1 MKPWNGE
8 ILAQKRLRDLQRLPE
23 NWGGSEK
30 PSEHACRVAL
40 NLVRS
45 MERRSYRLW
54 HIAPIADGGI
64 ALSYEDGPRAA
75 RFDVY
80 NDGKVV
86 LAMRK
91 NSSQLQ
97 YMEPRK
103 GDAVTEMIRFFKN
116 GEPR

>member
-45 MERRSYRLW
+45 MEKRSYRLP
-54 HIAPIADGGI
+54 HIAPIADGGV
-64 ALSYEDGPRAA
+64 ALSYEDGSRAA
-75 RFDVY
+75 RFDVC
-80 NDGKVV
+80 NEGEVV
-86 LAMRK
+86 VAMRENDRQFK
-91 NSSQLQ
+91 
-97 YMEPRK
+97 YMELPEA
-103 GDAVTEMIRFFKN
+103 DAVTELIRFLEN
-116 GEPR
+116 GDPR